1 MRRATAVVAMLLVPA
16 GAAAQVRL
24 LESAER
30 LAAATVLQQEGPER
44 ERSVARTWIG
54 VAMAAGGAAMAV
66 YSSGLPCADD
76 SALREQLG
84 VRSCVGTNSV
94 FGASLGAMLG
104 GALLALAWSDVPAA
118 RDLSVGAA
126 PGRVSVG
133 RRFGW

>member
-1 MRRATAVVAMLLVPA
+1 MRLATAVVAMLLVPA
-16 GAAAQVRL
+16 GVAAQDRL
-24 LESAER
+24 LESGRR
-30 LAAATVLQQEGPER
+30 LAAATVLQQEDPER

-76 SALREQLG
+76 RALREQLS
-84 VRSCVGTNSV
+84 VRSCVGTNTV

-104 GALLALAWSDVPAA
+104 GALLVLAWSDVPAA
-118 RDLSVGAA
+118 RDVSVSAA